1 MTTEEFSNAFD
12 TLLNSYRLNSDFGE
26 QTAKQDIVLDEY
38 EKSVFLTQ
46 AQHDLVLSYYNGHNN
61 EGKSFEK
68 TEELRRYLANLVS
81 DDMIDPMAEDDEEYH
96 RISNHSKY
104 FYLPDDL
111 WFITYEAIQVKSND
125 CHNGQFIDTIPVTQ
139 DEYSRIK
146 DNPFRGANDRRALRL
161 DIGEGNVEIVST
173 YSDYTYYIRYITK
186 LNPIILT
193 DLPDGL
199 SIDGEKTKQECQLHE
214 ALHQEI
220 LQRAVLAAIRSKQT
234 VSPAQQRQ

>member
-81 DDMIDPMAEDDEEYH
+81 DDMIDPMAEDDESYY

-161 DIGEGNVEIVST
+161 DMGEGNVEIVST

-193 DLPDGL
+193 DLPDDL
-199 SIDGEKTKQECQLHE
+199 SIDGENTKQECQLHE